1 MEVAAAKVGRAF
13 VCDEE
18 VEAEEVAEHLYV
30 PFFFSEYPTQHCMR
44 HITRY
49 RAGKRS
55 LDRSWIAI
63 LSRHL
68 LLRSQEAFQ
77 RFTYQG
83 KISPKLI
90 IIIIPYDD
98 DDM

>member
-1 MEVAAAKVGRAF
+1 MEVAAEKVAEHLSVMSI

-49 RAGKRS
+49 
-55 LDRSWIAI
+55 
-63 LSRHL
+63 
-68 LLRSQEAFQ
+68 
-77 RFTYQG
+77 
-83 KISPKLI
+83 
-90 IIIIPYDD
+90 
-98 DDM
+98 